1 MASFLTT
8 KRVKNYCLI
17 LIVVNSL
24 MIALSFT
31 RAGSGNLSGAPF
43 GGDFIEFYNAGRILN
58 HYGPQ
63 RLYDFQLQQD
73 LVQEY
78 VPGFSLPY
86 VTPPYVAILFSPLA
100 LLPFPFAFLIWIF
113 ISVALYVG
121 AVSLGAR
128 LEFLP
133 RGMTLLICLAFPP
146 FLMLAIAGGQISA
159 IGCFIFALW
168 IYLMKRER
176 KFLAGLVLGLI
187 LYKPTLAVL
196 VAPTLLF
203 GRQFRVLFGFG
214 AVSVVLVGV
223 TIWMLGPI
231 GSKQYLTILREFSSL
246 VGQGYTPASMHVD
259 LAAMVR
265 QIIHVDLRYV
275 VMLMGLPF
283 VYLLRNNPERA
294 ILPTLLFN
302 SYAPTYDLILLV
314 PLLVL
319 TYRSVNRNLLV
330 VLFVT
335 SFLTVPLCQFT
346 GIQIITPVLLV
357 LCYVLCIK
365 AMLQAKDELHSGAAL
380 NSIWDRRLT

>member
-1 MASFLTT
+1 MIASFLTA

-17 LIVVNSL
+17 LIVVNCL
-24 MIALSFT
+24 MIALSFA

-58 HYGPQ
+58 QFGSK

-73 LVQEY
+73 LIQEFI
-78 VPGFSLPY
+78 PGFSVPY

-100 LLPFPFAFLIWIF
+100 LLPFSFAFLIWIF
-113 ISVALYVG
+113 ISVALYAV
-121 AVSLGAR
+121 AVSLIAR
-128 LEFLP
+128 LELLP

-176 KFLAGLVLGLI
+176 KFLAGIVLGLI
-187 LYKPTLAVL
+187 LYKPTLAVF
-196 VAPTLLF
+196 VVPALLF
-203 GRQFRVLFGFG
+203 GKQFRTLFGFG
-214 AVSVVLVGV
+214 AVSAVLVALTV
-223 TIWMLGPI
+223 WMLGPT
-231 GSKQYLTILREFSSL
+231 GSTQYLTILREFSSL

-259 LAAMVR
+259 LASMVR
-265 QIIHVDLRYV
+265 QIIHVDVRYAI
-275 VMLMGLPF
+275 MLMGVPF
-283 VYLLRNNPERA
+283 VYLTRNNPERA

-319 TYRSVNRNLLV
+319 TYRSVNRNLQV
-330 VLFVT
+330 VLFVA

-365 AMLQAKDELHSGAAL
+365 AMLHSKDELHSGAAL
-380 NSIWDRRLT
+380 NSI

>member
-1 MASFLTT
+1 MIASFLTT
-8 KRVKNYCLI
+8 KRIKNYCLI
-17 LIVVNSL
+17 LIVVNFL
-24 MIALSFT
+24 MIALSFA

-43 GGDFIEFYNAGRILN
+43 GGDFIEFFNAGRILN
-58 HYGPQ
+58 HYGPH

-73 LVQEY
+73 LIKEF
-78 VPGFSLPY
+78 VPGFSVPY

-100 LLPFPFAFLIWIF
+100 LLPFSFAYLIWIF
-113 ISVALYVG
+113 ISVALYAG
-121 AVSLGAR
+121 AVSLIAR
-128 LEFLP
+128 LELLP
-133 RGMTLLICLAFPP
+133 GGMTLLVCLAFPP
-146 FLMLAIAGGQISA
+146 FLMLVIAGGQISA

-168 IYLMKRER
+168 IYLTKRDR
-176 KFLAGLVLGLI
+176 KFLAGMVLGLI
-187 LYKPTLAVL
+187 LYKPTLAVF

-203 GRQFRVLFGFG
+203 GRQFRMLFGFA
-214 AVSVVLVGV
+214 AVSAVLVGL
-223 TIWMLGPI
+223 TIWMLGPV

-259 LAAMVR
+259 IAAMVR
-265 QIIHVDLRYV
+265 QIIHVDVRYLI
-275 VMLMGLPF
+275 MLMGLPF

-294 ILPTLLFN
+294 ILPTMLFN

-330 VLFVT
+330 ILFVT

-346 GIQIITPVLLV
+346 GIQLITPVLLV

-365 AMLQAKDELHSGAAL
+365 GMLHSKDELHSGAAL
-380 NSIWDRRLT
+380 NSI

>member
-1 MASFLTT
+1 MIASFLTA

-24 MIALSFT
+24 MIALSFA

-58 HYGPQ
+58 HFGSQ

-73 LVQEY
+73 LVQEL
-78 VPGFSLPY
+78 VPGFSVPY

-100 LLPFPFAFLIWIF
+100 LLPFSFAFLIWIF
-113 ISVALYVG
+113 ISVALYAG
-121 AVSLGAR
+121 AVSLIAR
-128 LEFLP
+128 LELLP

-146 FLMLAIAGGQISA
+146 FLMLTIAGGQISA

-187 LYKPTLAVL
+187 LYKPTLAVF
-196 VAPTLLF
+196 VVPALLF
-203 GRQFRVLFGFG
+203 GKQFRMLCGFG
-214 AVSVVLVGV
+214 AVSAVLVAL
-223 TIWMLGPI
+223 TIWMLGPT
-231 GSKQYLTILREFSSL
+231 GSIQYVTILREFSSL

-259 LAAMVR
+259 LASMVR
-265 QIIHVDLRYV
+265 QIIHVDVRYA

-283 VYLLRNNPERA
+283 VYLTRNNPERA

-319 TYRSVNRNLLV
+319 TYKSVNRNLQV
-330 VLFVT
+330 VLFVA

-365 AMLQAKDELHSGAAL
+365 AMLHTKDELHSGAAL
-380 NSIWDRRLT
+380 NSI

>member
-1 MASFLTT
+1 MIASFLTA

-24 MIALSFT
+24 MIALSFV
-31 RAGSGNLSGAPF
+31 RPGNTTLSRAPF

-58 HYGPQ
+58 HYGSH

-73 LVQEY
+73 LTQEF

-100 LLPFPFAFLIWIF
+100 LLPFSFAYLIWIF

-121 AVSLGAR
+121 ASSLMAR
-128 LEFLP
+128 LELLP
-133 RGMTLLICLAFPP
+133 RGMTMLVCLAFPP

-176 KFLAGLVLGLI
+176 RFLAGLVLALL
-187 LYKPTLAVL
+187 LYKPTLAVF
-196 VAPTLLF
+196 VVPTLLF
-203 GRQFRVLFGFG
+203 GRQFRMLFGFTVVSTALG
-214 AVSVVLVGV
+214 AL
-223 TIWMLGPI
+223 TILMLGPS
-231 GSKQYLTILREFSSL
+231 GTTQYLTILREFSAL
-246 VGQGYTPASMHVD
+246 VGQGLTPAAMHVD
-259 LAAMVR
+259 LASMVR
-265 QIIHVDLRYV
+265 QIIHVDVRYV

-294 ILPTLLFN
+294 IIPTMLFN
-302 SYAPTYDLILLV
+302 SYSPTYDLILLI

-319 TYRSVNRNLLV
+319 TYRSLLNRNLLITVFV
-330 VLFVT
+330 V

-346 GIQIITPVLLV
+346 GIQLITPVLLV

-365 AMLQAKDELHSGAAL
+365 AMLQSKEELHSEAAL
-380 NSIWDRRLT
+380 NSI